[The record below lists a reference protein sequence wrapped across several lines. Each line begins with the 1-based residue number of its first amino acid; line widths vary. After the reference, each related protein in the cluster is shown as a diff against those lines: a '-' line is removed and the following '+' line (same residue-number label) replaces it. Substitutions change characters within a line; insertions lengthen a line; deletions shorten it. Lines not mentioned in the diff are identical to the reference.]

1 MEKTIFVDDKEIRFK
16 ASAATPLVYRQAFGR
31 DLFTDLQSIYKAF
44 ETGEE
49 LSTDTLFIYE
59 YLSFV
64 MAMQAEGKEI
74 STDTVKTD
82 IETWLDQF
90 SIFSIYKVFPQIMDM
105 WRTNEK
111 QTVKPKNQAALPSD
125 H

>member
-16 ASAATPLVYRQAFGR
+16 ASAATPLVYRQ
-31 DLFTDLQSIYKAF
+31 
-44 ETGEE
+44 EE

-90 SIFSIYKVFPQIMDM
+90 SMFSIYKVFPQIMDM